1 MAEEEVVYK
10 VRLDASDAA
19 SKVASLEGSFRRL
32 GNAVQDAF
40 LVRGPATRKVKDF
53 LELPGL
59 SKFRSQMYDLYNWKS
74 VKNNRQW
81 ISFFG
86 GSGTR
91 AADPNRRLAEQYRNA
106 HRLHDQYSRILGN
119 GTGAGFRGGLVPVGG
134 GLVPVRNVLQR
145 AFISSGISAMFGG
158 SGGNGATSFGFDRR
172 EFAQRLLGFNNG
184 ISTWGFRRN
193 PNADSID
200 AESWWSGGDESA
212 RTRRMRRP
220 GATHD
225 YRWEFRNPYT
235 DDPFDFYVNRRR
247 RRSWSD
253 RIYSSIESLVP
264 RGAARDVIGR
274 ISQMGPLGRGM
285 GLFIAGIL
293 ATTAALAI
301 FKRAISLLFVPMK
314 ALADDVFKFYRTRH
328 QIGDTAPGRGNGILS
343 RMGWAGYIMG
353 GKPED
358 NIALVQRIAAERAS
372 LLWGGGGG
380 KYLSVARRFG
390 VDISGSGRGGLA
402 TENEWLR
409 NIAIR
414 MMELDSEGKLALA
427 NEAGLSREQMWMV
440 SNGVRYYDWASS
452 RRTLGQMAWGGMLG
466 KDIYTDNFQKE
477 SQSFW
482 TDFGS
487 FMMVFKEFIG
497 SVGEI
502 LLPVI
507 NLILE
512 LLTGIFGLLNLVLKP
527 IATLVGKIFSLL
539 NISYWTNRNMMES
552 SIPNYGKYDM
562 GLVRETAF
570 AHPNASIKTGDI
582 VIQSS
587 AANTTDAAEE
597 LADKFVSN
605 VGLSRLYDYV
615 AGGEERRIA

>member
-19 SKVASLEGSFRRL
+19 SKAASLEGTFRRL
-32 GNAVQDAF
+32 GDAIQDAF
-40 LVRGPATRKVKDF
+40 LVRGPAFRKVKDF

-59 SKFRSQMYDLYNWKS
+59 SKYRSQLHDLYNWKK
-74 VKNNRQW
+74 VKNDRQW
-81 ISFFG
+81 ISWFG
-86 GSGTR
+86 DSGTR
-91 AADPNRRLAEQYRNA
+91 AADPNRRLADQYRNA
-106 HRLHDQYSRILGN
+106 HRLHDQYSRMLGD
-119 GTGAGFRGGLVPVGG
+119 GGAI
-134 GLVPVRNVLQR
+134 PVRNILQR
-145 AFISSGISAMFGG
+145 AFMSSGISAMFGG
-158 SGGNGATSFGFDRR
+158 GGGN
-172 EFAQRLLGFNNG
+172 FARRLLGFDNV

-193 PNADSID
+193 QNADYVD
-200 AESWWSGGDESA
+200 AESWWSGGDESS
-212 RTRRMRRP
+212 RTRRTRRS
-220 GATHD
+220 GAAHN
-225 YRWEFRNPYT
+225 YRWGFRNPYW
-235 DDPFDFYVNRRR
+235 DDPFDFYANRRR

-253 RIYSSIESLVP
+253 RIYSGIESLVP

-274 ISQMGPLGRGM
+274 MSGMGPLGRGI

-301 FKRAISLLFVPMK
+301 FKRAISLLFEPMK

-328 QIGDTAPGRGNGILS
+328 QTGDTAPGRGNGILS

-358 NIALVQRIAAERAS
+358 NIALVQRIAQERAS
-372 LLWGGGGG
+372 LLWGGDGG
-380 KYLSVARRFG
+380 KYLSAARRFG

-414 MMELDSEGKLALA
+414 MMELDPEGKLALA

-440 SNGVRYYDWASS
+440 SNGVKYYDWASS
-452 RRTLGQMAWGGMLG
+452 RRTLAQMAWGGLLG
-466 KDIYTDNFQKE
+466 KDIYTDNLQKE
-477 SQSFW
+477 SQNFW
-482 TDFGS
+482 TDFS
-487 FMMVFKEFIG
+487 TFMMTFKEFVG
-497 SVGEI
+497 SIGEI

-507 NLILE
+507 NLMLAA
-512 LLTGIFGLLNLVLKP
+512 LYGIFGLLNLVLKP

-539 NISYWTNRNMMES
+539 NISYWANKNMMES

-582 VIQSS
+582 IIQSP

-605 VGLSRLYDYV
+605 VGLSHIYDYV

>member
-1 MAEEEVVYK
+1 MDWESRGVTNANPANPNSPNYNAPPPPS
-10 VRLDASDAA
+10 RWDRWSNDAY
-19 SKVASLEGSFRRL
+19 E
-32 GNAVQDAF
+32 
-40 LVRGPATRKVKDF
+40 
-53 LELPGL
+53 
-59 SKFRSQMYDLYNWKS
+59 
-74 VKNNRQW
+74 
-81 ISFFG
+81 
-86 GSGTR
+86 
-91 AADPNRRLAEQYRNA
+91 
-106 HRLHDQYSRILGN
+106 RIR
-119 GTGAGFRGGLVPVGG
+119 TLVPG
-134 GLVPVRNVLQR
+134 
-145 AFISSGISAMFGG
+145 
-158 SGGNGATSFGFDRR
+158 
-172 EFAQRLLGFNNG
+172 
-184 ISTWGFRRN
+184 
-193 PNADSID
+193 
-200 AESWWSGGDESA
+200 
-212 RTRRMRRP
+212 
-220 GATHD
+220 
-225 YRWEFRNPYT
+225 
-235 DDPFDFYVNRRR
+235 
-247 RRSWSD
+247 
-253 RIYSSIESLVP
+253 
-264 RGAARDVIGR
+264 GAARNI
-274 ISQMGPLGRGM
+274 ISHIQGM
-285 GLFIAGIL
+285 GTFGRTVGLFVAGIL
-293 ATTAALAI
+293 AAGAALSVLRKI
-301 FKRAISLLFVPMK
+301 VTSLFSPLSAM
-314 ALADDVFKFYRTRH
+314 ADEVFKFYRTRH

-477 SQSFW
+477 SQNFW

-487 FMMVFKEFIG
+487 FMMVFKEFLG

-615 AGGEERRIA
+615 ASGEERRIA